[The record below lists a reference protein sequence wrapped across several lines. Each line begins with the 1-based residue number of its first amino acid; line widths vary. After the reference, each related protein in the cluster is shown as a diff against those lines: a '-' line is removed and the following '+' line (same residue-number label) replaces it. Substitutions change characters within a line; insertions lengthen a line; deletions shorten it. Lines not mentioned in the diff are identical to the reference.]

1 MLDVGPMHDGSLS
14 QIQESRLHDLADWML
29 VNSEG
34 MLFYTY
40 FRDNVSLYAT
50 LLAWV
55 CSMVA

>member
-14 QIQESRLHDLADWML
+14 QIQESRLHDLANWMEI
-29 VNSEG
+29 NSEG

-50 LLAWV
+50 LLD
-55 CSMVA
+55 